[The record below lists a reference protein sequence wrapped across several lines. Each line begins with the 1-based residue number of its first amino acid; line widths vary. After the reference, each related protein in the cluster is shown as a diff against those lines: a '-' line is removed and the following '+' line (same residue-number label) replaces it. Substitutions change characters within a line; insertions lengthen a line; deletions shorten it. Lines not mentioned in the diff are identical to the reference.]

1 MTEALAFPQHGPRD
15 YPPIDDGVRF
25 DARRHLAPAL
35 PGRVWMLSDLGYSEA
50 EVAAAASPVAITSAF
65 RLLSDEGAAA
75 FREVALRLKA
85 TRRTS
90 NRTASFVSGSV
101 YRSRFVR
108 DFCNAPEVAEHM
120 SAIAGCKLI
129 AHSMPS
135 QQAYI
140 NFNPDELTRAI
151 DTWHSDSIG
160 LDYVLMLS
168 DPSQLEGGAFQF
180 FHGTR
185 DEAAGFLSTRVD
197 GLTEAIA
204 RDLPAERVV
213 TVPFP
218 AAGYAVFQQGSHVVH
233 RATAL
238 TRLGER
244 ITIVPGLVAPG
255 RDVPD
260 PTRDGVAA
268 WGEPE
273 IEVEFARHKAWLARQ
288 KLDRLIGALGQGP
301 LPADLSA
308 ALREAVADAEKAAQV
323 LDGLAARTERPDA
336 APV

>member
-1 MTEALAFPQHGPRD
+1 MLVPHLKFPTHRPEQ
-15 YPPIDDGVRF
+15 YPQLPDEPIF
-25 DARRHLAPAL
+25 DARKHLAPA
-35 PGRVWMLSDLGYSEA
+35 PPMRVWMLSDLGYDRA
-50 EVAAAASPVAITSAF
+50 EIEAAASPVAITSAF
-65 RLLSDEGAAA
+65 RLLSEEGAAV
-75 FREVALRLKA
+75 FREVALKLKA
-85 TRRTS
+85 TRQTS
-90 NRTASFVSGSV
+90 NRTASFVAGSV

-120 SAIAGCKLI
+120 SAIAGCKLV

-140 NFNPDELTRAI
+140 NFNPDELTRAV

-168 DPSQLEGGAFQF
+168 DPTKLEGGAFQF

-185 DEAAGFLSTRVD
+185 HEAASLLATRVD
-197 GLTEAIA
+197 GLTEANA

-218 AAGYAVFQQGSHVVH
+218 AAGYAVFQQGSHVIH

-244 ITIVPGLVAPG
+244 ITIVPGMVAPAA
-255 RDVPD
+255 DVPD

-268 WGEPE
+268 WGEPS
-273 IEVEFARHKAWLARQ
+273 IEAEFARHKAWRARN
-288 KLDRLIGALGQGP
+288 KLDHLIATLGQGP
-301 LPADLSA
+301 LPNDLAA
-308 ALREAVADAEKAAQV
+308 ALREAVSDVETAAAV
-323 LDGLAARTERPDA
+323 LDALVLQRRSA
-336 APV
+336 

>member
-1 MTEALAFPQHGPRD
+1 MTPTLAFPQHRPRQ
-15 YPPIDDGVRF
+15 YPQLDDEPRF
-25 DARRHLAPAL
+25 DAKRHLAAEMPSQ
-35 PGRVWMLSDLGYSEA
+35 VWMLSDLGYDGA
-50 EVAAAASPVAITSAF
+50 EGAAAASPVAISTAF
-65 RLLSDEGAAA
+65 RLLSEEGAAV
-75 FREVALRLKA
+75 FREVALKLKA

-120 SAIAGCKLI
+120 STIAGCKLI

-140 NFNPDELTRAI
+140 NFNPDELNRAV

-168 DPSQLEGGAFQF
+168 DPSQLQGGQFQF

-185 DEAAGFLSTRVD
+185 QEAANLLATRED
-197 GLTEAIA
+197 GLTEPIA
-204 RDLPAERVV
+204 RDLPAERVIA
-213 TVPFP
+213 VPFP
-218 AAGYAVFQQGSHVVH
+218 AAGYAVFQQGSHVIH

-244 ITIVPGLVAPG
+244 ITVVPGLVAPAE
-255 RDVPD
+255 DVPD
-260 PTRDGVAA
+260 PTRDGVAD
-268 WGEPE
+268 WGEAD
-273 IEVEFARHKAWLARQ
+273 IDAEFARHKAWLARNR
-288 KLDRLIGALGQGP
+288 LDRLIDRLGQGP
-301 LPADLSA
+301 LPADLPA
-308 ALREAVADAEKAAQV
+308 ALRQAIAEAERAAQV
-323 LDGLAARTERPDA
+323 LDALNRKRKTA
-336 APV
+336 